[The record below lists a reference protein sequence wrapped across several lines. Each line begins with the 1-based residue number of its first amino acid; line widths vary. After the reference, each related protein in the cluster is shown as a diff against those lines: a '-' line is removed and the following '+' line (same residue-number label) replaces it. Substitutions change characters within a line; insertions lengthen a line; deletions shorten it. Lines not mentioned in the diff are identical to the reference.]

1 MNLTL
6 PPSKPY
12 TPLPLGVRLDS
23 NKFAGRI
30 VLEGLGYFPLALA
43 TERNNYRRLEL
54 TFDFGYWL
62 LAGFAI
68 SHCMERFYS
77 ANVSNAIRQKQGLP
91 VLTGKEAR
99 QHSLLHLP
107 FELVEQSQA
116 LVKDAQGAWTPR
128 GKELL
133 KQASHQLQIA
143 EPELEKLLNNTKFR
157 RQLNYAKAGVAFLD
171 LAILAI
177 KGQTYP
183 WISNWLTE
191 KISKK
196 KGFSGTFNYTTN
208 EYRSKEATEYEK
220 NKKRNQ
226 LISAGLGFGAAAAVP
241 LVLLTALEGKGRFAK
256 KMKSLLP
263 NLNYAEAVYMPKPI
277 FFVHT
282 LFNYNLS
289 TLFGCRAL
297 SEFREKLARC
307 AGFDFF
313 YYIGDE
319 MIKGQVAKLLEW
331 WEKKQ
336 GNVLETSITHDAK
349 VLGKTMKHARSMS
362 DVYHELLAKGH
373 TDPTKTKAYQHART
387 SCFTGIVSS
396 GVAMGA
402 VLPILTNLFTYKAV
416 TEDQK
421 KFYAQKHQ
429 TIPQKTIRKSVS
441 V

>member
-1 MNLTL
+1 MIKSTP
-6 PPSKPY
+6 PPSENFA
-12 TPLPLGVRLDS
+12 PLPMGVRLDS

-30 VLEGLGYFPLALA
+30 VLEGLGYFPLALI

-62 LAGFAI
+62 VAGFAI
-68 SHCMERFYS
+68 SHCMDRFYS
-77 ANVSNAIRQKQGLP
+77 ANVSNAIREKHGLP
-91 VLTGKEAR
+91 ALKGKEAR
-99 QHSLLHLP
+99 QHSLVLLP
-107 FELVEQSQA
+107 FELVEQSHS
-116 LVKDAQGAWTPR
+116 LVKDAKGAWTPR

-143 EPELEKLLNNTKFR
+143 EPELEKLLNNPKFR
-157 RQLNYAKAGVAFLD
+157 RQLNWAKAGVAFFD

-226 LISAGLGFGAAAAVP
+226 LISAALGFGAAAAVP
-241 LVLLTALEGKGRFAK
+241 LLLLMALEGKGNLAK
-256 KMKSLLP
+256 KMKSFLP

-289 TLFGCRAL
+289 TLFGCRSA

-307 AGFDFF
+307 IGFDFF

-319 MIKGQVAKLLEW
+319 MIKGQVAKSLEW
-331 WEKKQ
+331 WKKKQ
-336 GNVLETSITHDAK
+336 GKQLETNITHDAK
-349 VLGKTMKHARSMS
+349 VFGKPMKHARSMS
-362 DVYHELLAKGH
+362 DVYHDLLAKGFK
-373 TDPTKTKAYQHART
+373 DPTKTKAYQHART
-387 SCFTGIVSS
+387 SCYTGIVGS

-402 VLPILTNLFTYKAV
+402 VLPILTNLFTYKTV

-421 KFYAQKHQ
+421 KFYDAKKKPS
-429 TIPQKTIRKSVS
+429 IKNS
-441 V
+441 